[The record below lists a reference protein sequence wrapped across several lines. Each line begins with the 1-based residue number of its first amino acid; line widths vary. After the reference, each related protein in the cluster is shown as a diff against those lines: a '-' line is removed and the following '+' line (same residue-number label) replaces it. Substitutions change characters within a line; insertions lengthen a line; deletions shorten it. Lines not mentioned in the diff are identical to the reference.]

1 MCYLLLLNFRRGKIY
16 EKKMIFLLVFILGLT
31 FVAIFLNN
39 KEEKPYSNATSKLTL
54 ISKEEVNKKI
64 LDSADFVIFVGRDTC
79 PYCVDF
85 AEKLNE
91 INSMY
96 TDTIY
101 YLDTEN
107 FTQKDK
113 ALMDQLNIQYIP
125 VLVKVVKGNSLLIDT
140 DLPTPEIINKL
151 K

>member
-1 MCYLLLLNFRRGKIY
+1 
-16 EKKMIFLLVFILGLT
+16 
-31 FVAIFLNN
+31 
-39 KEEKPYSNATSKLTL
+39 
-54 ISKEEVNKKI
+54 
-64 LDSADFVIFVGRDTC
+64 
-79 PYCVDF
+79 
-85 AEKLNE
+85 
-91 INSMY
+91 MY

-125 VLVKVVKGNSLLIDT
+125 ALVKVVKGNSLLIDT

-151 K
+151 KWSIKRIIL